1 MRVLI
6 RSDVSGVSEIVGTIL
21 ILMITVVLFSVII
34 LWVGNFPT
42 PTAQN
47 RLDVLAQME
56 PIYNGFGVE
65 IGVNITLVHRGGE
78 ALTPGPTLIYV
89 TSQRGAGPR
98 QTDFVVLH
106 RWNGFLATPSGLLDG
121 SDSVWEIGERWA
133 YKNFALLTSDTIHIA
148 IVDTLKSTVLW
159 DGSMNAVQGSRPP
172 VFVDKWADG
181 VPATDLVDPVQAN
194 SGFYLY
200 ARVADPD
207 NDLTPAMVFATITG
221 WYGSGTPCEAPLQM
235 RDDGIFPDAVALDG
249 VFTIGGSVCTNRP
262 FPPLSWSG
270 SIILMNA
277 TDLRGHQ
284 TTTRFVLDVVQQTS
298 GGGGTTKIPSELWQ
312 YIGYV
317 QIRTGEVWTTNL
329 NSPYSTTTTYQPYRI
344 TKDQLNGNGGA
355 LFHFKMANHG
365 NTTIFIDGWT
375 MAYYKSSQ
383 SSSGFPL
390 FVVAPC
396 DATKPANAGGIGA
409 YPGTTANPNDF
420 QYAHGGVTPSPAG
433 CKSTTPPSVFDI
445 NPLDQEVGG
454 TPYIVLVSAK
464 TPFSS
469 QWPQQFGTDS
479 LFINIL
485 LSGMAGPSNY
495 TYQMLIGA
503 GSNPFGCSGLGPAYN
518 PINHLA
524 DPITAC
530 RSTWYAQVIPF
541 IGMVV
546 Y

>member
-6 RSDVSGVSEIVGTIL
+6 RRDVSGVSEIVGTIL

-200 ARVADPD
+200 ARVA
-207 NDLTPAMVFATITG
+207 
-221 WYGSGTPCEAPLQM
+221 SRM
-235 RDDGIFPDAVALDG
+235 RSRWTESSRSAA
-249 VFTIGGSVCTNRP
+249 
-262 FPPLSWSG
+262 
-270 SIILMNA
+270 A
-277 TDLRGHQ
+277 
-284 TTTRFVLDVVQQTS
+284 
-298 GGGGTTKIPSELWQ
+298 
-312 YIGYV
+312 YA
-317 QIRTGEVWTTNL
+317 RTGR
-329 NSPYSTTTTYQPYRI
+329 SR
-344 TKDQLNGNGGA
+344 
-355 LFHFKMANHG
+355 
-365 NTTIFIDGWT
+365 
-375 MAYYKSSQ
+375 
-383 SSSGFPL
+383 
-390 FVVAPC
+390 
-396 DATKPANAGGIGA
+396 
-409 YPGTTANPNDF
+409 
-420 QYAHGGVTPSPAG
+420 PSP
-433 CKSTTPPSVFDI
+433 
-445 NPLDQEVGG
+445 
-454 TPYIVLVSAK
+454 
-464 TPFSS
+464 
-469 QWPQQFGTDS
+469 
-479 LFINIL
+479 
-485 LSGMAGPSNY
+485 
-495 TYQMLIGA
+495 
-503 GSNPFGCSGLGPAYN
+503 GPA
-518 PINHLA
+518 P
-524 DPITAC
+524 
-530 RSTWYAQVIPF
+530 SF
-541 IGMVV
+541 S
-546 Y
+546 